1 MMKIF
6 IQKINKLIHA
16 KNSQFNTNF
25 IQKKKKEILKYGIY
39 IFVIAVWIAYK
50 SHNTN
55 QWAVFTK
62 LI

>member
-1 MMKIF
+1 MLRTASL
-6 IQKINKLIHA
+6 IQTSYKR
-16 KNSQFNTNF
+16 
-25 IQKKKKEILKYGIY
+25 KKKEILKYGIY